1 MKLVKLLF
9 CFVLAL
15 TIGGFCLLVYLGFV
29 PYVSTILGTD
39 RPKNLGIGYSQKEF
53 IAYVNKA
60 GTKIIEMT
68 EPADA
73 AHSIRYS
80 GKFDLKESFTQEE
93 ISARL
98 NYALWKYMPVT
109 NTQVKIHGD
118 GTIEFSG
125 TVIMNRLDGFIAR
138 VGMGRY
144 SRLDVEKGLG
154 YIGLLKINPPIY
166 ARGKAS
172 VTDNQPT
179 ISVEQIEVGKFSI
192 PLGTVHANEVVT
204 ALTKTIISQVN
215 GLYAKSVT
223 FSDGKMNFEGTAPEK
238 MFVRFVK

>member
-9 CFVLAL
+9 FFVLVLA
-15 TIGGFCLLVYLGFV
+15 IGSFFLLSYFGFV

-53 IAYVNKA
+53 LAYVNKA

-73 AHSIRYS
+73 AHSLRYE
-80 GKFDLKESFTQEE
+80 GTFNLKETFTQEE

-109 NTQVKIHGD
+109 NTQVKIHLD

-125 TVIMNRLDGFIAR
+125 TVLMSRLDGFIAR
-138 VGMGRY
+138 VGMGKY
-144 SRLDVEKGLG
+144 SRADVEKGLN
-154 YIGLLKINPPIY
+154 YIGLLKVNPPIY

-172 VTDNQPT
+172 VADNQPT
-179 ISVEQIEVGKFSI
+179 IAVEQIKIGKFNI
-192 PLGTVHANEVVT
+192 PLEAVHANEVVT
-204 ALTKTIISQVN
+204 TLTQTILSQVK

-223 FSDGKMNFEGTAPEK
+223 FSDGKMNFEGKAPEK
-238 MFVRFVK
+238 MYVQFAK